1 MKIIKYFIILLLIT
15 VSINETQAQQDTRYS
30 QYMFNG
36 LRLNPAYAG
45 AKDGLSLNAF
55 YRNQWVRIDDAPK
68 SIVLSAHDRF
78 GKKGRDKKDGLGV
91 FLEYDQAGVDSR
103 TSVYGSYSYRFKAG
117 ERGYLSAGIQGGFV
131 FHQAILTDVITP
143 EEVYDEAFSQNESYM
158 LPNFGAGLYYY
169 NDKSYVGFSIPHLIG
184 YQRFNQDSQAS
195 RLRGAYREYLVTA
208 GTSYKLNE
216 NITLKPSL
224 LIKYIPAQPPVE
236 FDINAS
242 MLIKEAVWLGITLRS
257 NEVIKPESVNFQIA
271 YQGPKGMRIG
281 YAYDHM
287 LKSIGYYTS
296 GSHEVMIGFDFPS
309 KEPLKVRSKA
319 PNGWN

>member
-1 MKIIKYFIILLLIT
+1 MKIIKYLIVLFLVT
-15 VSINETQAQQDTRYS
+15 FSLVESQAQQDTRYS

-45 AKDGLSLNAF
+45 TKDGLSLNAL
-55 YRNQWVRIDDAPK
+55 YRNQWVRIEDAPK
-68 SIVLSAHDRF
+68 SILLSAHDKF
-78 GKKGRDKKDGLGV
+78 GKKGKEKKVGLGM

-103 TSVYGSYSYRFKAG
+103 TSVYAAYSYRFKMG
-117 ERGYLSAGIQGGFV
+117 ETGYLSAGLQGGFV

-143 EEVYDEAFSQNESYM
+143 EEVYDEAFSQNENYM

-169 NDKSYVGFSIPHLIG
+169 NDKSYIGFSIPHLIG
-184 YQRFNQDSQAS
+184 YERFSQS
-195 RLRGAYREYLVTA
+195 TQVGRLRGAYREYLVTA

-216 NITLKPSL
+216 NVVLKPSL

-236 FDINAS
+236 FDINISA
-242 MLIKEAVWLGITLRS
+242 LIKETVWLGMTLRS

-271 YQGPKGMRIG
+271 YQGPKGLHIG

-296 GSHEVMIGFDFPS
+296 GAHEVMVGFNFPS
-309 KEPLKVRSKA
+309 KDPLKAKTKS
-319 PNGWN
+319 PNAW